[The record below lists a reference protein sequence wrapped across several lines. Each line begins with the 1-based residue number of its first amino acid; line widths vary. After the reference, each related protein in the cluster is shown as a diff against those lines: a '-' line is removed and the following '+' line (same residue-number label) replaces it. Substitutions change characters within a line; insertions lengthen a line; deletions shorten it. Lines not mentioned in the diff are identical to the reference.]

1 LTFENSNFDEN
12 SESIDSLKS
21 KPELLDEIRLLRK
34 SLAEK
39 EADIRSTKER
49 DQVLS
54 TAINIGYWEWDEFTK
69 RAAYFSEEMAGI
81 FGMSLEKL
89 YEVYNAEEDIYQFI
103 HPDDLEHYIANLS
116 VVLDPDHPR
125 GLAHTFDYRIVRPD
139 GDVRYVREL
148 EYGTQEVDGVTTR
161 SYGAIQDITDRH
173 ESIRALRESEQRYGA
188 LFSNLPLGAQEQ
200 DWSSIKKAIDKLH
213 SQGIEDLDEHFQTNP
228 SLLKELVET
237 IKITNV
243 NDALLKIYGAS
254 SVEEYIEGEED
265 SDDWWDEEWA
275 TLYRSEIVTLAGPS
289 RIHYREL
296 REEHWDGSMFETRLI
311 TSVVKGD
318 EDTWYRI
325 LTLVEDVTERKQN
338 ELALIE
344 AKESAEQASKAKS
357 EFLATMSHEIRTP
370 MNGVLGMTE
379 LLIDTDLDMR
389 ARRLATTA
397 HRSAE
402 SLLEI
407 INDILDFSKI
417 EAEKM
422 ELAEEDFD
430 LREVLEDVLEMIAG
444 QAHRKGLNCISNL
457 PPELPQLIR
466 GDAVRLRQVMVNL
479 LGNAVKFTEHGE
491 VRLLAKVSDRS
502 VDSFQMVF
510 DVSDT
515 GPGIPFEQ
523 QETIFDAFS
532 QIDGST
538 SRRFGGTGLG
548 LAITCRLIDL
558 MEGQIELE
566 STPGN
571 GALFRLSIP
580 FAVADEDITQ
590 PQPPAALNDLR
601 VLIVDDHAINREI
614 LGNQVAS
621 WGMRNDT
628 VDSGTKA
635 IAHIRQAQAE
645 NDPYQIALLDWHMPD
660 MDGLELAKT
669 LTADPAIE
677 SPQLVLLSSTGF
689 DIHSS
694 IARNASIARYL
705 QKPVRQQQLL
715 DCLRDVTG
723 DRQSGKKATL
733 EQKQHFTGEILLAE
747 DNEVNQEVAIGMLV
761 ALGCDADLA
770 ENGKTALAAA
780 KRKRYDLILMDCHMP
795 EMSGFSASN
804 QIRVYENQQG
814 LSRTPI
820 VALTADI
827 KKGIEAECTEA
838 GMDGYLSKPFTQ
850 NKLAEILSQWLT
862 SDESAANSNVQ
873 PATPADLKEKA
884 VDIDVLQELRN
895 LSAATG
901 RDIVGKSV
909 RFFLQQTPKDVSELR
924 RAESQADLET
934 LETIAHSLKSSS
946 ANLGALGFSKHC
958 HQLEDSAREERIETA
973 SEQLL
978 AIETLLPRVLLEL
991 RQQVDMDGS
1000 GDLVNPVESPSP
1012 QVISAPTVLIIDDD
1026 TGFRLTTSEALKGTG
1041 FNVTEAASGED
1052 ALSMLEEALPD
1063 LVLLDAIMPSMD
1075 GFEVCRQI
1083 RKRRDT
1089 RAIPV
1094 VILTGLG
1101 DMESVNRAF
1110 ESGATD
1116 FIVKPINYAVL
1127 SSRIQFQLRVAQDL
1141 RELHIS
1147 QEWLASAQRVAGI
1160 GYWQW
1165 DSSSDSIVI
1174 SEQLAE
1180 MLALGDASSLSSLAE
1195 FMNFVDPQDQE
1206 FVRDKIISV
1215 SQDGATSSDDY
1226 RLLTL
1231 QSETLAVH
1239 QELARL
1245 RDSGDIVLGTVQ
1257 NITEQRESEKK
1268 IRQLAYSDAL
1278 TGLASRAY
1286 FHKHLEDVIKA
1297 AHRRSERFAL
1307 LFLDL
1312 DGFKDVNDSLGHD
1325 VGDMLLKEI
1334 AQRLKAAIRDLDFV
1348 ARLSGDE
1355 FCIMADNITDQY
1367 DAAYVANRCLELIN
1381 EPVTLGKQIIRPRCS
1396 IGIAYYPD
1404 DGEDS
1409 KSLLKAA
1416 DSAMYAAKESGK
1428 HRYVFYQPEF
1438 TEKAEDRLR
1447 IEHDLRLTI
1456 DNDELELHYQPQI
1469 ELRTGRII
1477 GFEALVRW
1485 NHPTRGLIP
1494 PLDFIDIAERIGF
1507 IMPLGQWVLETACRQ
1522 AIAWRE
1528 MGLPHFQMAVN
1539 ISSSHFQDPGFVD
1552 MVEKTLA
1559 DSGFPGTYLEL
1570 EVTESVTQPTIDN
1583 LSVFDRLKK
1592 MGVKIAIDD
1601 FGTGYS
1607 SLASLKHLPI
1617 DHLKIDRIFIIDML
1631 QDPKSSILLGT
1642 IVGVAHALGQTV
1654 IAEGVEEA
1662 DQVKVL
1668 KAIGCDVIQG
1678 YYFSKPVPAQEIP
1691 DLAHIDFLNDDR
1703 HSEVTSPRQQMKAI

>member
-1 LTFENSNFDEN
+1 MISEKTNTDE
-12 SESIDSLKS
+12 DSDPNNPDKW
-21 KPELLDEIRLLRK
+21 KQELLEENRRLQEKIARME
-34 SLAEK
+34 AESQS
-39 EADIRSTKER
+39 RKER
-49 DQVLS
+49 DQTLS
-54 TAINIGYWEWDEFTK
+54 SAINIGYWEWDELSK
-69 RAAYFSEEMAGI
+69 QAGYFSEEMAGI
-81 FGMSLEKL
+81 FGMNLEKL
-89 YEVYNAEEDIYQFI
+89 HEIYKDEEDIYSLI

-116 VVLDPDHPR
+116 TVLDPDHPR
-125 GLAHTFDYRIVRPD
+125 GRAHTFDYRIVRPD
-139 GDVRYVREL
+139 GEVRYVREL
-148 EYGTQEVDGVTTR
+148 EYGTSEEDGVTVR

-173 ESIRALRESEQRYGA
+173 ESIRALRESEQRYSS
-188 LFSNLPLGAQEQ
+188 LFSKLPLGAQEQ
-200 DWSSIKKAIDKLH
+200 DWSTIKKAVDKLQ
-213 SQGIEDLDEHFQTNP
+213 SQGVENLNEHFRDNP
-228 SLLKELVET
+228 SFLKELVET
-237 IKITNV
+237 IRITSV
-243 NDALLKIYGAS
+243 NDALLKIYGTESA
-254 SVEEYIEGEED
+254 EEYIEGEED
-265 SDDWWDEEWA
+265 AGDWWDGEWA
-275 TLYRSEIVTLAGPS
+275 GLYASEIATLAGPS
-289 RIHYREL
+289 KIHYQEL
-296 REEHWDGSMFETRLI
+296 QEERWDGSMFETRLI

-318 EDTWYRI
+318 EDTWNRI
-325 LTLVEDVTERKQN
+325 LTIVEDVTERKQN
-338 ELALIE
+338 EFALIE

-379 LLIDTDLDMR
+379 LLMDTDLDMR

-444 QAHRKGLNCISNL
+444 QAHRKGLDCISIL
-457 PPELPQLIR
+457 PTDLPQQIR

-479 LGNAVKFTEHGE
+479 LGNAVKFTERGE
-491 VRLLAKVSDRS
+491 VRLMAKVSNRS
-502 VDSFQMVF
+502 VDTYQMVF
-510 DVSDT
+510 EISDT
-515 GPGIPFEQ
+515 GPGISLEQ
-523 QETIFDAFS
+523 QNTIFDAFS
-532 QIDGST
+532 QIDGSP

-558 MEGQIELE
+558 MDGQIELE

-571 GALFRLSIP
+571 GALFRLTMSL
-580 FAVADEDITQ
+580 AVTDEDITL
-590 PQPPAALNDLR
+590 PQPPAALKDLR

-614 LGNQVAS
+614 LHNQVIS
-621 WGMRNDT
+621 WGMRNDN
-628 VDSGTKA
+628 VDSGFKA
-635 IAHIRQAQAE
+635 IAHIRQAQVE
-645 NDPYQIALLDWHMPD
+645 NDPYQIVLLDWHMPD
-660 MDGLELAKT
+660 MDGLELAKM
-669 LTADPAIE
+669 LTADPAIHT
-677 SPQLVLLSSTGF
+677 PQLVLLSSTGF
-689 DIHSS
+689 DTQSS
-694 IARNASIARYL
+694 IAKKASIARYL

-715 DCLRDVTG
+715 DCLRDVIG
-723 DRQSGKKATL
+723 DRQSGKQITL
-733 EQKQHFTGEILLAE
+733 KQKLQFEGEILLAE
-747 DNEVNQEVAIGMLV
+747 DNEVNQEVAIGMLM

-770 ENGKTALAAA
+770 ENGNTALAAA

-795 EMSGFSASN
+795 EMNGFDASR
-804 QIRVYENQQG
+804 QIREYENQQG

-820 VALTADI
+820 VALTADVN
-827 KKGIEAECTEA
+827 KGIEAECTEA
-838 GMDGYLSKPFTQ
+838 GMDGYLSKPFNQ
-850 NKLAEILSQWLT
+850 NKLAELLNHWLT
-862 SDESAANSNVQ
+862 SGEPAAKSNAEQ
-873 PATPADLKEKA
+873 PTANALKEQA
-884 VDIDVLQELRN
+884 IDPEVLQELRN

-901 RDIVGKSV
+901 RDIIGKSI

-924 RAESQADLET
+924 RTLSQIDLEALT
-934 LETIAHSLKSSS
+934 TIAHSLKSSS
-946 ANLGALGFSKHC
+946 ANLGAMGFSKLC
-958 HQLEDSAREERIETA
+958 HQLEDSAREEHIEAT

-978 AIETLLPRVLLEL
+978 AIEVLMPRVLLEL
-991 RQQVDMDGS
+991 RQQVDIDGDCDI
-1000 GDLVNPVESPSP
+1000 GNPEETRSP
-1012 QVISAPTVLIIDDD
+1012 QVTAAPTILIVDDD

-1041 FNVTEAASGED
+1041 LNVTEASSGED

-1075 GFEVCRQI
+1075 GFEVCRQM

-1089 RAIPV
+1089 RTIPV

-1101 DMESVNRAF
+1101 DMDSVNRAF

-1116 FIVKPINYAVL
+1116 FIVKPINYAL
-1127 SSRIQFQLRVAQDL
+1127 LNSRIQFQLRVAKDL
-1141 RELHIS
+1141 RELRIS
-1147 QEWLASAQRVAGI
+1147 QGWLASAQRIAGV

-1165 DSSSDSIVI
+1165 DATTDDIVI

-1180 MLALGDASSLSSLAE
+1180 MLALGDTSSFDSLE
-1195 FMNFVDPQDQE
+1195 DFINFVDPQDQE
-1206 FVRDKIISV
+1206 FIRDKIISV
-1215 SQDGATSSDDY
+1215 SQNGATSSDDY
-1226 RLLTL
+1226 RLHTL
-1231 QSETLAVH
+1231 QSATLVVH
-1239 QELARL
+1239 QELARP

-1257 NITEQRESEKK
+1257 NVTEQRESEKK

-1334 AQRLKAAIRDLDFV
+1334 AERLKQAIRDTDFV

-1355 FCIMADNITDQY
+1355 FCIMADNISDQY
-1367 DAAYVANRCLELIN
+1367 DAAYVANRCLELMN
-1381 EPVTLGKQIIRPRCS
+1381 EPVNLGKQNIRPRCS

-1416 DSAMYAAKESGK
+1416 DSAMYAAKDAGK

-1438 TEKAEDRLR
+1438 TEKAEDRLK

-1469 ELRTGRII
+1469 DLTTGRMT
-1477 GFEALVRW
+1477 GVEALVRW
-1485 NHPTRGLIP
+1485 NHPTRGTIP
-1494 PLDFIDIAERIGF
+1494 PLEFIDIAERIGF
-1507 IMPLGQWVLETACRQ
+1507 INPLGQWVLETACRQ
-1522 AIAWRE
+1522 AMDWRE
-1528 MGLPHFQMAVN
+1528 IELPHFQMAVN
-1539 ISSSHFQDPGFVD
+1539 ISSNHFQDLGFVD
-1552 MVEKTLA
+1552 MVEQILT
-1559 DSGFPGTYLEL
+1559 DSGFPGSSLEL
-1570 EVTESVTQPTIDN
+1570 EVTENVIQPTSEH
-1583 LSVFDRLKK
+1583 LAVFDRLKK

-1617 DHLKIDRIFIIDML
+1617 DHLKIDRTFIIDML
-1631 QDPKSSILLGT
+1631 QDPKSSALLGT
-1642 IVGVAHALGQTV
+1642 IVGVAQALGQTV
-1654 IAEGVEEA
+1654 IAEGVEEQ

-1668 KAIGCDVIQG
+1668 SAIGCDIVQG
-1678 YYFSKPVPAQEIP
+1678 YYFSKPVPAVEIP
-1691 DLAHIDFLNDDR
+1691 NLARTDFLKEGT
-1703 HSEVTSPRQQMKAI
+1703 HSKKATPLQQMKAL